1 MKPWDAILDRMLR
14 HLIRVGALELTY
26 HDGTIRRYGD
36 GTGEPVKVTI
46 QSPDT
51 VKKIVV
57 NPELGVGEGYM
68 RGDYTIDADDL
79 RGFLA
84 LTIRNQTGAGMPWFE
99 KPREA
104 SRFLGRRFAQF
115 NPVNKARTNV
125 AHHYDLSGEL
135 YDLFLDADR
144 QYSCAYF
151 EHPDMTLDQ
160 AQEAKKRHIAKKLL
174 LKPGMRVLDIGC
186 GWGGMAITLARDYG
200 VDIVG
205 VTLSTQQH
213 ALATKRVRDAGL
225 EDKIDIRLTDYR
237 DVRETFDRIVSV
249 GMFEHVGVP
258 HYREYFRHVRE
269 MLRPGGVSLIHFI
282 GRSGPGG
289 ATADFI
295 TKYIFPGGY
304 CPAMSEASHAL
315 EHEGLIVTDLEV
327 WRLHYAE
334 TLKHW
339 CARFE
344 ANLDK
349 AAALYDEEFTRM
361 WRFYLIASE
370 MAFRHGGQVVFQFQL
385 AHEVG
390 DVPLTRD
397 YLYRDDAEGQGRA
410 QDQQMAAE

>member
-1 MKPWDAILDRMLR
+1 MRAWDALLDRMLR
-14 HLIRVGALELTY
+14 HLIRVGTLQLTY
-26 HDGTIRRYGD
+26 HNGDLRRYGD
-36 GTGEPVKVTI
+36 GTGIPIKLTI
-46 QSPDT
+46 TSPDI
-51 VKKIVV
+51 VKKIVLK
-57 NPELGVGEGYM
+57 PDLGVGEGYM
-68 RGDYTIDADDL
+68 DGDYTIEQDDL

-84 LTIRNQTGAGMPWFE
+84 LVIRNQTGSGMPWFE

-104 SRFLGRRFAQF
+104 SRFFGRRLAQF

-125 AHHYDLSGEL
+125 AHHYDLSGDL

-151 EHPDMTLDQ
+151 EHADMSLDQ

-174 LKPGMRVLDIGC
+174 IEPGMRVLDIGC
-186 GWGGMAITLARDYG
+186 GWGGMAITLARDFG
-200 VDIVG
+200 AHVVG
-205 VTLSTQQH
+205 VTLSSEQH
-213 ALATKRVRDAGL
+213 ALATQRVRDAGL
-225 EDKIDIRLTDYR
+225 QDQIDIRLCDYR

-258 HYREYFRHVRE
+258 HYRQYFGKVRE
-269 MLRPGGVSLIHFI
+269 LLKPGGVSLIHFI
-282 GRSGPGG
+282 GRAGTAG

-304 CPAMSEASHAL
+304 CPAMSEASNAI
-315 EHEGLIVTDLEV
+315 EHEGLVVTDLEV

-334 TLKHW
+334 TLRHW
-339 CARFE
+339 CDRFD
-344 ANLDK
+344 ANIDK
-349 AAALYDEEFTRM
+349 AVALYDEKFTRM

-370 MAFRHGGQVVFQFQL
+370 MAFRHGGQVVFQYQL

-397 YLYRDDAEGQGRA
+397 YLYRADTD
-410 QDQQMAAE
+410 QDLRLAAE